1 MKKIL
6 LILLMLVFSMP
17 VSSQVLQ
24 KSSWDFGKASQSS
37 RISGNSITDI
47 FVNQN
52 ALWLGTGAGLSK
64 TTDAGETWQNFGHA
78 DGLGRGG
85 VSALTLAGDTIWV
98 ATAFD
103 SLTKDAGRLPAGG
116 GLSWSIDGGQ
126 TWTHIS
132 QPGTTPVQ
140 NVTFDIAILHSTI
153 WIASYGGGLK
163 KSEDWGQ
170 TWVDNP
176 PDSFFFDPLAHLNHR
191 AFSVITVGNS
201 LWVGTAA
208 GINRSLDDG
217 KTWVNFNH
225 RNENHPISG
234 NFVVALAHQRVRDR
248 DIIWAATIP
257 AVDSTEFRAVSWSDD
272 FGYTWHTTLKGKF
285 AHNFAFDDSVVYVAT
300 DSGLFKSIDGGQ
312 TWAHFPQI
320 VDSQMGIALLTT
332 EFYSAGVS
340 DGHVLWGG
348 SADGLVRTTDNGR
361 TWKIFRTFESL
372 GQKGAGKTYA
382 YPNPFSPLRQNLING
397 NGHVRFH
404 YYLPKP
410 ATVSVRIYD
419 FSMDLVKTVV
429 SGKMRPAA
437 GEFDEVWDGTNDAGN
452 PVANG
457 VYFYKI
463 ERSGLEPVWGKV
475 MVLN

>member
-1 MKKIL
+1 MKKIF
-6 LILLMLVFSMP
+6 LILLMVVFSMP
-17 VSSQVLQ
+17 ASSQVLQ
-24 KSSWDFGKASQSS
+24 KSNWNLGKTSQSP
-37 RISGNSITDI
+37 RISGNSVTDI
-47 FVNQN
+47 FVNGD
-52 ALWLGTGAGLSK
+52 AVWLGTGAGLSK
-64 TTDAGETWQNFGHA
+64 TIDGGETWQNFGHA

-85 VSALTLAGDTIWV
+85 VSAIALTGDTIWV

-116 GLSWSIDGGQ
+116 GLSWSTDGGQ
-126 TWTHIS
+126 TWTYIP

-140 NVTFDIAILHSTI
+140 NVTFDIAILNSTI

-163 KSEDWGQ
+163 KSEDWGK
-170 TWVDNP
+170 TWVDSP

-191 AFSVITVGNS
+191 AFSVISVGNS

-208 GINRSLDDG
+208 GINRSIDGG

-225 RNENHPISG
+225 QNEKHPISG
-234 NFVVALAHQRVRDR
+234 NFVVALAHQRVRNR

-272 FGYTWHTTLKGKF
+272 FGYTWHTTLKGNF
-285 AHNFAFDDSVVYVAT
+285 AHNFAFDDSVVYVAA
-300 DSGLFKSIDGGQ
+300 DSGLFKSIDGGK

-320 VDSQMGIALLTT
+320 VDSRTGVALLTT
-332 EFYSAGVS
+332 EFYSAGISDSHILWAGSS
-340 DGHVLWGG
+340 DGL
-348 SADGLVRTTDNGR
+348 SRTRDNGL
-361 TWKIFRTFESL
+361 TWKIFRTFKPL
-372 GQKGAGKTYA
+372 GQKGADKTYA

-397 NGHVRFH
+397 SGHVRFH
-404 YYLPKP
+404 YYLPKS
-410 ATVSVRIYD
+410 ATISVKIYD
-419 FSMDLVKTVV
+419 FSMDLVKTVIA
-429 SGKMRPAA
+429 GKLRPTA

-463 ERSGLEPVWGKV
+463 ERSGLDPVWGKV